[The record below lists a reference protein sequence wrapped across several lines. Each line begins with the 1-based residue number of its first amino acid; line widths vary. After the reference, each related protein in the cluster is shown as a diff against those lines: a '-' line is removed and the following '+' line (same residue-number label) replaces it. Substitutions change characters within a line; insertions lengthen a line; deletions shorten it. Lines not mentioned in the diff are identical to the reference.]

1 MPRDGPGKVHSLE
14 GYIGALV
21 ALLSG
26 LVFLAVGWP
35 LMRGRIG
42 PNPLYGFRIRATL
55 RDERI
60 WYPVNQ
66 RGGRHFVIIGAVQV
80 ALGVLGLIYLGDER
94 LQRDLVIVTL
104 AAIAGGLIYSVAV
117 CVQMAK
123 QMDRQLHGSGQ
134 DVE

>member
-1 MPRDGPGKVHSLE
+1 
-14 GYIGALV
+14 
-21 ALLSG
+21 
-26 LVFLAVGWP
+26 
-35 LMRGRIG
+35 MRGRIG